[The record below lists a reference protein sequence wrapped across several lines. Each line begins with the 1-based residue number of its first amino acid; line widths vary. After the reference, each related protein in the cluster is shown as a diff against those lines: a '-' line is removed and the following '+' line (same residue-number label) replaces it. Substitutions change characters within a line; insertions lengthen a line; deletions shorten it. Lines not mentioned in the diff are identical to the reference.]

1 MLESVYTFSIMIWN
15 PEQECM
21 NTEALHTLQ
30 FARLKNLV
38 ERVYHNVPFY
48 REKLDAAAV
57 KPGDIKSLADI
68 ARLPFT
74 SKDDLRDTYPYGLLA
89 VPRAEIVE
97 IHMSSGTTGTP
108 VVDAYTQRDMDDWA
122 EGMARTLSG
131 AGGTRNDIVQ
141 NAYGYGLFTGGLGTH
156 YGAQKIGATIIPIS
170 SGNTEKQ
177 LMLMRDFK
185 STIFTCTPSYALYM
199 AEQAREMGIDPTS
212 LGIRSGCFGAEPW
225 SENMRKE
232 IEKAW
237 GIKAYDIYGL
247 TEITGP
253 GVAFECEGQYGMHV
267 NEDLWYPEI
276 IDPATGAVLPDGQKG
291 ELVITTITKEGT
303 PLIRYRTRD
312 ITFIIPERCG
322 CGRTTRRIHRLFGR
336 TDDLLI
342 IRGVNVFPS
351 QIEHA
356 LIEIQGVDP
365 NYLIIV
371 DRSAQTHLDEAELH
385 VEVNASEF
393 SDETK
398 DMEHLRSRIEAVM
411 KSKLGINL
419 RVKLVEPKSIER
431 SIGKA
436 KRVIDKRQI

>member
-1 MLESVYTFSIMIWN
+1 MIWN
-15 PEQECM
+15 PEHECM
-21 NTEALHTLQ
+21 DKAALQKLQ

-38 ERVYHNVPFY
+38 ERVYTNVPFY
-48 REKLDAAAV
+48 RDTLDKMGV
-57 KPGDIKSLADI
+57 KPSDIRSLADI
-68 ARLPFT
+68 AKLPFT
-74 SKDDLRDTYPYGLLA
+74 TKDDLRDTYPYGLLA
-89 VPRAEIVE
+89 VPQSEIVE

-108 VVDAYTQRDMDDWA
+108 VVDAYTRRDMDDWS

-131 AGGTRNDIVQ
+131 AGATRNDTIQ
-141 NAYGYGLFTGGLGTH
+141 NAYGYGLFTGGLGSH
-156 YGAQKIGATIIPIS
+156 YGSQRIGATVIPAS

-177 LMLMRDFK
+177 LMLIRDFK
-185 STIFTCTPSYALYM
+185 TSIITCTPSYALYL
-199 AEQAREMGIDPTS
+199 AERARELGIDPTA
-212 LGIRSGCFGAEPW
+212 LGVRSGCFGAEPW

-237 GIKAYDIYGL
+237 GLKAYDIYGL

-253 GVAFECEGQYGMHV
+253 GVAFECEAQCGMHV

-276 IDPATGAVLPDGQKG
+276 IDPATGAVLPEGAKG

-303 PLIRYRTRD
+303 PLLRYRTRD
-312 ITFIIPERCG
+312 ITFIMKEVCG

-351 QIEHA
+351 QIEHT

-385 VEVNASEF
+385 VEVNPEAF
-393 SDETK
+393 SDETR
-398 DMEHLRSRIEAVM
+398 DMEALRNRIEAVM

-419 RVKLVEPKSIER
+419 KVKLVEPKSIER

-436 KRVIDKRQI
+436 KRVIDKRSL